1 MKLSSV
7 KLLSSV
13 LFDGNQQ
20 TFLEMDR
27 HRVDLDF
34 DNKTMLLTIT
44 SLKDSKELVLTPMIN
59 VVWMKPLPEKHEPAT
74 NTKKTS

>member
-1 MKLSSV
+1 MKLSAV

-13 LFDGNQQ
+13 LFDGVQQ
-20 TFLEMDR
+20 TFLETDR

-34 DNKTMLLTIT
+34 EPRTMLLTIT
-44 SLKDSKELVLTPMIN
+44 SLKESKELVLTPMIN
-59 VVWMKPLPEKHEPAT
+59 VVWMKPVPEKHEPAT